1 MHADPVW
8 LALEVKYLDR
18 ACAFYGDLL
27 DVEPERRGDHEAVL
41 DVGGC
46 HIVLRAPAAGV
57 PRGGVHTHYAL
68 AVPPR
73 RYEDWLARLRD
84 AAAEAGR
91 DAEVVEHSFG
101 SSTSMYLDDP
111 DDHCVELGE
120 AGRDDDERD
129 LQGLFEVV
137 LEVEDLESASAFY
150 EALGAERAYG
160 DGEHDRRRLDWGGVD
175 LELWEPRLGIADG
188 RGGVHVDLGV
198 AVEDPGAETEAA
210 TDAADASVRRGR
222 IGADDVPFAVDGDLD
237 GAVRIRDPDGH
248 YLSFVPS
255 SGAPWS

>member
-1 MHADPVW
+1 MQADPVW

-18 ACAFYGDLL
+18 ACAFYEDVLG
-27 DVEPERRGDHEAVL
+27 VEPSCREHEAAF

-73 RYEDWLARLRD
+73 SYDDWLARLED
-84 AAAEAGR
+84 AAADAGR
-91 DAEVVEHSFG
+91 DAAVVEHSFG

-111 DDHCVELGE
+111 DDHCLELGE
-120 AGRDDDERD
+120 AGRDDDPRD

-137 LEVEDLESASAFY
+137 LEAEDLEAASAFY
-150 EALGAERAYG
+150 EALGAERRYG

-175 LELWEPRLGIADG
+175 IELWEPRLGIADG

-198 AVEDPGAETEAA
+198 AVDDPTVVADAVADAVTAREPLDTDDLPVSSDDGAG
-210 TDAADASVRRGR
+210 ASVR
-222 IGADDVPFAVDGDLD
+222 V
-237 GAVRIRDPDGH
+237 RDPDGH
-248 YLSFVPS
+248 YLSFVPPS
-255 SGAPWS
+255 VST